1 MRRTT
6 TPGTDGVLERC
17 GSGISRDGDPA
28 CASGAA
34 RIACVRGG
42 SDDGATSGEGG
53 SEPPSAGGGADAN
66 DAGGGADAR
75 DAGGGADANDA
86 GGGADARRSSWAID
100 ATANTSALD
109 AGPRGGLCDGRGP
122 DATGG
127 SGAFTARIGGGV
139 GIGSGRESGAAD
151 RNDDDELERGGT
163 LGGGSVPRDGRGVWA
178 YCEGNGVRVRAD
190 GGTLRGSA

>member
-1 MRRTT
+1 MARRTT

-17 GSGISRDGDPA
+17 GSGVSPDGDPG

-42 SDDGATSGEGG
+42 SDGG
-53 SEPPSAGGGADAN
+53 DASAGGRNEPPSAGGERWNEAGDAGDAN
-66 DAGGGADAR
+66 EAAEAGDANEAAEAGDANEAAEAGDANEAAEAGDAGGAV
-75 DAGGGADANDA
+75 
-86 GGGADARRSSWAID
+86 DARRSSCAID

-109 AGPRGGLCDGRGP
+109 CGPRGGLCDGRGP
-122 DATGG
+122 AATGG

-163 LGGGSVPRDGRGVWA
+163 LGGGSVP
-178 YCEGNGVRVRAD
+178 
-190 GGTLRGSA
+190 